1 MGPGRAG
8 DKMSNGLQSRITV
21 ARPRRHACGRVR
33 YRRRDGD
40 RVTLRIGLYA
50 PTWPGAD
57 RVAPRWAGIR
67 ALAVDAE
74 ALGVDTLWVADEP
87 GFWECW
93 TVLTALAASTTRV
106 EIGPLVVCTRYRN
119 PALLATMV
127 RALDETSAG
136 RLVLGLGAGSG
147 PSDRRW
153 PAFGWDAAS
162 HVARF
167 GEAVEIVS
175 TLLRTGTLTF
185 DGRFYK
191 VAEPDIGPEGPRPG
205 GPPIWVAAGKPK
217 TMEVA
222 ARWGD
227 AVNDHGSIT
236 DVASVD
242 RFRERVE
249 TACETVGRDPSTLR
263 LTAWTRVAPSP
274 DGRLDADRSD
284 TIAGTPQSIA
294 DRLAELHAAGI
305 EHLTCFIGDEDDGHQ
320 YPALTAKA
328 LDRFAP
334 ILEALRA

>member
-1 MGPGRAG
+1 M
-8 DKMSNGLQSRITV
+8 
-21 ARPRRHACGRVR
+21 
-33 YRRRDGD
+33 
-40 RVTLRIGLYA
+40 
-50 PTWPGAD
+50 
-57 RVAPRWAGIR
+57 
-67 ALAVDAE
+67 
-74 ALGVDTLWVADEP
+74 DTLWVADEP

-106 EIGPLVVCTRYRN
+106 EIGPLVACTRYRN

-185 DGRFYK
+185 DGRFYT

-227 AVNDHGSIT
+227 AVNDHSSIT

-274 DGRLDADRSD
+274 GWAARCRSLGHHRGDAAVHRGSPRGAARRGHRAPDVLHRRRGRWAPVPGADSQGPGPLRPD
-284 TIAGTPQSIA
+284 PRGPA
-294 DRLAELHAAGI
+294 RLTTAAAP
-305 EHLTCFIGDEDDGHQ
+305 
-320 YPALTAKA
+320 PAPVGQWRPRQESNLRPTA
-328 LDRFAP
+328 
-334 ILEALRA
+334 

>member
-1 MGPGRAG
+1 
-8 DKMSNGLQSRITV
+8 
-21 ARPRRHACGRVR
+21 
-33 YRRRDGD
+33 
-40 RVTLRIGLYA
+40 VTLRIGLYA

-57 RVAPRWAGIR
+57 RVPPRWAGIR
-67 ALAVDAE
+67 TLAVDAE

-93 TVLTALAASTTRV
+93 TVLTAIAASTTRV

-136 RLVLGLGAGSG
+136 RLVLALGAGSG

-153 PAFGWDAAS
+153 PAYGWDPTS

-175 TLLRTGTLTF
+175 TLLRTGTATF
-185 DGRFYK
+185 SGRFYS
-191 VAEPDIGPEGPRPG
+191 VAEPGIGPEGPRPG

-222 ARWGD
+222 ARFGD

-236 DVASVD
+236 DLASVA
-242 RFRERVE
+242 RFRERVQ

-274 DGRLDADRSD
+274 DGRLDADRPD
-284 TIAGTPQSIA
+284 TIAGTPRAIA
-294 DRLAELHAAGI
+294 ERLAELHATGI
-305 EHLTCFIGDEDDGHQ
+305 EHMTCFIGDEDDHHQ
-320 YPALTAKA
+320 YPALTARA

-334 ILEALRA
+334 ILEALRT

>member
-1 MGPGRAG
+1 M
-8 DKMSNGLQSRITV
+8 
-21 ARPRRHACGRVR
+21 
-33 YRRRDGD
+33 
-40 RVTLRIGLYA
+40 TLRIGLYA

-185 DGRFYK
+185 DGRFYT

-227 AVNDHGSIT
+227 AVNDHSSIT
-236 DVASVD
+236 DVASVG

-249 TACETVGRDPSTLR
+249 TVVRDGR
-263 LTAWTRVAPSP
+263 TRPGDAAPDGLDARRPLP
-274 DGRLDADRSD
+274 DGRLDADRPD

-305 EHLTCFIGDEDDGHQ
+305 EHLTCFIGDEDDGHRVPGADGQ
-320 YPALTAKA
+320 GPRPLRPDPRGPARLIGPRRRPAQWRIRRCWA
-328 LDRFAP
+328 
-334 ILEALRA
+334 RAGLVGT

>member
-1 MGPGRAG
+1 M
-8 DKMSNGLQSRITV
+8 
-21 ARPRRHACGRVR
+21 
-33 YRRRDGD
+33 
-40 RVTLRIGLYA
+40 TLRIGLYA

-57 RVAPRWAGIR
+57 RVVPRWTEIR
-67 ALAVDAE
+67 ALAIDAE

-147 PSDRRW
+147 PTDRRW
-153 PAFGWDAAS
+153 SAFGWDAAS

-185 DGRFYK
+185 EGRFYR
-191 VAEPDIGPEGPRPG
+191 VAEPGIGPEGPRPG

-217 TMEVA
+217 TMQVA
-222 ARWGD
+222 AHWGD

-236 DVASVD
+236 DVASVAS
-242 RFRERVE
+242 FRERVE
-249 TACETVGRDPSTLR
+249 TACETVGRDPATLR

-284 TIAGTPQSIA
+284 TIAGTPEAIA
-294 DRLAELHAAGI
+294 ERLAELHEAGI
-305 EHLTCFIGDEDDGHQ
+305 DHLTCFIGDEDDGHQ

-328 LDRFAP
+328 LDRFAL
-334 ILEALRA
+334 ILEGLRA

>member
-1 MGPGRAG
+1 M
-8 DKMSNGLQSRITV
+8 
-21 ARPRRHACGRVR
+21 
-33 YRRRDGD
+33 
-40 RVTLRIGLYA
+40 
-50 PTWPGAD
+50 
-57 RVAPRWAGIR
+57 
-67 ALAVDAE
+67 
-74 ALGVDTLWVADEP
+74 DTLWVADEP

-185 DGRFYK
+185 DGRFYR

-236 DVASVD
+236 DVASVESVPRARRD
-242 RFRERVE
+242 RV
-249 TACETVGRDPSTLR
+249 RDGG
-263 LTAWTRVAPSP
+263 TRPVDAAP
-274 DGRLDADRSD
+274 DGVDPRRALARMAGWMPTARTRSRGPRSPSR
-284 TIAGTPQSIA
+284 IASRSCTP
-294 DRLAELHAAGI
+294 
-305 EHLTCFIGDEDDGHQ
+305 
-320 YPALTAKA
+320 
-328 LDRFAP
+328 
-334 ILEALRA
+334 RASST